1 MFIAISSTSTEF
13 IPWQIQLCY
22 CFILSASFHQC
33 STVTSTKFILWKSNS
48 VIVELCLPLQQSPV
62 TSSFSDKSNCVIVEL
77 CLIASA
83 SAAQSPVQT
92 PFFDKIQ
99 LCCCFI
105 AFDWLRQWSTVTSTE
120 FIPWQIQL
128 SYCVIV
134 SASFR
139 QCSTVASTKSILSQ
153 IQRSYCFIAFDYFRQ
168 SSTVTNNEFIPWQI
182 QQVQRLS
189 MTNPTVIFF
198 SCVWLLLPV
207 Q

>member
-1 MFIAISSTSTEF
+1 M
-13 IPWQIQLCY
+13 Y
-22 CFILSASFHQC
+22 CSYQYQDC
-33 STVTSTKFILWKSNS
+33 SLTNPAVLPLNFVWL
-48 VIVELCLPLQQSPV
+48 LPPLQQSLA

-105 AFDWLRQWSTVTSTE
+105 AFDCFRQWSTVTSTE

-128 SYCVIV
+128 CYCFIV

-189 MTNPTVIFF
+189 MTNVTVLFF

-207 Q
+207 QYSHQYQIYYLTNSAVLLFYCVWLLPQL